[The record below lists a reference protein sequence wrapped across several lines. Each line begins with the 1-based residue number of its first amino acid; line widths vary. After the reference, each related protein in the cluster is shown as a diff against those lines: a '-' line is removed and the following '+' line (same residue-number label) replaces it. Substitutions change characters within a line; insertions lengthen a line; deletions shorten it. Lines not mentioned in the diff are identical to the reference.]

1 MQTSKSFRHAAKVA
15 IVLLFTCPAAVE
27 GAPAQGKLSA
37 LKTRPE
43 RTNYAETSRYNDVVE
58 FMRAVAAASP
68 RIHLT
73 TFGYTFEGR
82 ALPLAVVGN
91 VTDARP
97 ESILAS
103 GKTRVYIQGNIHAGE
118 VEGKE
123 AMQELLRSLAAGE
136 HAPWLNSMVLL
147 IAPIYNAD
155 GNERINLTNRPAQNG
170 PIGGMGQRANGQNFD
185 LNRDHMKLESPE
197 ARSLVRLLTLYD
209 PHVAIDLHT
218 TNGTRH
224 AYHLTY
230 EPPMNP
236 NTDPAIV
243 DLLRKELLPAVS
255 RAIKEREGWDIFYY
269 GNLPWRGSNDERGW
283 YASDHLA
290 RYSHSY
296 IGLRNRLAILSEAFA
311 YLTFEERIRV
321 TRRFVEEILNYV
333 QKQGEQIRKVTAE
346 SDKLSVVGKA
356 LALRAKYEKF
366 PQPIEVLMG
375 DVREER
381 NPYTGAIMLRRL
393 NVKKPETLPF
403 YGTFAP
409 TETERAPRAY
419 LVPASLRHVVERLEA
434 HGIRSL
440 KLEKPATLKL
450 EQYKIA
456 SLTASTRA
464 YQGHQER
471 TLTGAWNEVEQEVP
485 AGTLIVPVDQ
495 PLGKLVFMLLE
506 PRSEDGFANWNL
518 LDDVLEQAVLYP
530 ITRTF
535 GELPQQTSKN

>member
-1 MQTSKSFRHAAKVA
+1 MQTSKSFRPVLRLG
-15 IVLLFTCPAAVE
+15 VLLTLTYAAAFAVSP
-27 GAPAQGKLSA
+27 GQGKLSG
-37 LKTRPE
+37 LRTRPE
-43 RTNYAETSRYNDVVE
+43 RTNYEETSRYDDVVE
-58 FMRAVAAASP
+58 FMRAVAAVSP
-68 RIHLT
+68 RVHLT

-91 VTDARP
+91 VKDARP
-97 ESILAS
+97 ESVRAA

-136 HAPWLNSMVLL
+136 HAPWLSSMVLL

-170 PIGGMGQRANGQNFD
+170 PIGGMGQRANAQNLD

-197 ARSLVRLLTLYD
+197 ARSLVRLLALYD
-209 PHVAIDLHT
+209 PHVSIDLHT
-218 TNGTRH
+218 TDGTRH

-236 NTDPAIV
+236 NTDPGIV
-243 DLLRKELLPAVS
+243 DLLRRELLPAVS

-269 GNLPWRGSNDERGW
+269 GNLPWRGSNGERGW

-290 RYSHSY
+290 RYGHSY
-296 IGLRNRLAILSEAFA
+296 IGLRNRLAILSEAYA

-333 QKQGEQIRKVTAE
+333 QSQGEQIRKVTAE
-346 SDKLSVVGKA
+346 ADKLSVVGKP
-356 LALRAKYEKF
+356 LALRAGYEKL

-375 DVREER
+375 DVLEER

-403 YGTFAP
+403 YGVFAP

-419 LVPASLRHVVERLEA
+419 LVPPSLRRVVERLEA
-434 HGIRSL
+434 HGIQSL
-440 KLEKPATLKL
+440 KLEKPARLKL

-456 SLTASTRA
+456 SSTVSTRA

-471 TLTGAWNEVEQEVP
+471 TLTGAWDEVEQEVP
-485 AGTLIVPVDQ
+485 AGTLAIPVDQ
-495 PLGKLVFMLLE
+495 PLGRLVFMLLE
-506 PRSEDGFANWNL
+506 PRSEDGFTAWNL
-518 LDDVLEQAVLYP
+518 LDDVLEKAILYP

-535 GELPQQTSKN
+535 GELPQQKPAN